1 MPSAMQSGTRML
13 GSSHAISGIMIG
25 ERWRCA
31 HPAPTCGPRSPPVR
45 LGWVYK
51 G

>member
-1 MPSAMQSGTRML
+1 MQSGTRML
-13 GSSHAISGIMIG
+13 GSSHAISRIMIG

-31 HPAPTCGPRSPPVR
+31 SRANLPPLVPHQSVS
-45 LGWVYK
+45 LTYK